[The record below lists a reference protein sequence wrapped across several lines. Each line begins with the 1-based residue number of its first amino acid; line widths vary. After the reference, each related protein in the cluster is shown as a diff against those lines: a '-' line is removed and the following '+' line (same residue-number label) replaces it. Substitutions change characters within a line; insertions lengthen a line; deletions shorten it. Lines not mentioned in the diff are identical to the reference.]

1 MSTAAPKPDQDEELQ
16 EHPITGLPDL
26 PSTQTPDESDEL
38 RESAS
43 PPPTATGNKVAKP
56 NPYAKKTPHEREA
69 QVLEHTPLIKRIVTR
84 MAARFP
90 PGVNLED
97 LYQAGMIGLLDA
109 VDKFD
114 ASKDVQFKTYAEFR
128 IKGAVLDELRSM
140 DWVPRSVRAAASD
153 WETAWRTK
161 ASEVGREPND
171 SEMAEQM
178 GLSLKEYHD
187 FLIKSR
193 PIPLL
198 SIEEFNQRTSDE
210 EQANLLDVFTD
221 PTGKDPF
228 QVLSLQQMQGKLA
241 ATIKELSEQE
251 QMVLSLYYNEELNL
265 KEVGEVLHVVESRV
279 SQIRTK
285 AILKLRA
292 KLRGVILNEGKG

>member
-1 MSTAAPKPDQDEELQ
+1 MPAEQVQNERGELSDSAA
-16 EHPITGLPDL
+16 
-26 PSTQTPDESDEL
+26 TPPAP
-38 RESAS
+38 AS
-43 PPPTATGNKVAKP
+43 SKVSKP
-56 NPYAKKTPHEREA
+56 NPYAKKTPHDREA
-69 QVLEHTPLIKRIVTR
+69 QVLEHTPQIKRIVSR

-114 ASKDVQFKTYAEFR
+114 PGKDVQFKTYAEFR

-140 DWVPRSVRAAASD
+140 DWVPRSVRAAASE
-153 WETAWRTK
+153 WEDAWRAK
-161 ASEVGREPND
+161 ASELGREPSD

-178 GLSLKEYHD
+178 DISLKDYHD
-187 FLIKSR
+187 FLVKSR

-210 EQANLLDVFTD
+210 EQASLLEVLKD
-221 PTGKDPF
+221 PTRKDPF
-228 QVLSLQQMQGKLA
+228 ELLSLQQVQGKLA
-241 ATIKELSEQE
+241 DAITELAEQE

-265 KEVGEVLHVVESRV
+265 KEIGKVLGVVESRV

-285 AILKLRA
+285 AILKLRTM
-292 KLRGVILNEGKG
+292 LRGVILDDDGD